1 MVAAMRLASAL
12 SLALFLFGLSAC
24 GARTGGST
32 LPHRTEGASRS
43 WQEEADDF
51 LDFYDPTY
59 RALYTESARAAWLSS
74 TDVSEEHTG
83 GRAAADTA
91 LYAFAGSAFVIERA
105 RALLAHRE
113 ELDAL
118 TARQLDFMLILAAQA
133 PQLDPELA
141 RRRVAAEAAAA
152 AALDG
157 FEFCMARDAA
167 GTCTTPTDP
176 NAIDGILVESR
187 DLSARLSAWNA
198 SKEVGTPLRSHL
210 LELRDLRN
218 GVARAMGYDDYFAL
232 MVSNYGMSTDELM
245 ALLDQLIVDISPLYT
260 QLQCYARYELAGRYG
275 VTDVPSRIPAHWL
288 ANRWGQAWPGL
299 SNGIDMD
306 ALVADRDPTWIT
318 ETAERFY
325 TSMGFEELPDTFW
338 TASDLYPVP
347 AGDDREK
354 NDHAS
359 AWHMDLGSD
368 VRSLMSVE
376 SNWRWFTTAHHELGH
391 IYYYMS
397 YARPEVPYLLREGAN
412 RSYHEGI
419 GDLIALAAG
428 QEPYLREVGILPEG
442 TEIDETAWLL
452 DDALNGPIVFL
463 PWSAGVMSHFERD
476 LYAGELPEAEL
487 NTRWWEH
494 VARFQGIEPPSARP
508 VDGCDACTKTHIID
522 DPAGYYDY
530 ALANVLLYQLHD
542 HICRNIL
549 EVDPHQC
556 NYYGHREVGDFLR
569 GILSPG
575 ASRDWREVLIEATGR
590 DLTAEPMLEYYRPLM
605 SFLEERNAGR
615 ECGF

>member
-1 MVAAMRLASAL
+1 MRRTVLL
-12 SLALFLFGLSAC
+12 LLVSLLCAC
-24 GARTGGST
+24 GARSGGST
-32 LPHRTEGASRS
+32 LPHRSPEASRT

-59 RALYTESARAAWLSS
+59 RALYTESARAAWSAA
-74 TDVSEEHTG
+74 TDVSEAHTG

-105 RALLAHRE
+105 RALLAHRG

-118 TARQLDFMLILAAQA
+118 TARQLDFMLVLAAQA

-152 AALDG
+152 ATLDG
-157 FEFCMARDAA
+157 FSFCLARDAA
-167 GTCTTPTDP
+167 GTCTEPTSP
-176 NAIDGILVESR
+176 NAIDEVLVTST
-187 DLSARLSAWNA
+187 DLDARLRAWNA
-198 SKEVGTPLRSHL
+198 SKEVGVPLRSHL
-210 LELRDLRN
+210 VELRELRN

-232 MVSNYGMSTDELM
+232 MVSNYGMTSDELM
-245 ALLDQLIVDISPLYT
+245 ALLDRLVDDVRPLYT
-260 QLQCYARYELAGRYG
+260 QLHCYARYELGARYHVEG
-275 VTDVPSRIPAHWL
+275 APPTLLPAHWL

-299 SNGIDMD
+299 SEGVNMD
-306 ALVADRDPTWIT
+306 GLVAGRDPRWIT

-325 TSMGFEELPDTFW
+325 VSMGFPELPESFW
-338 TASDLYPVP
+338 SASDLYPVP
-347 AGDDREK
+347 AGETREK

-359 AWHMDLGSD
+359 AWHMDLGTD

-391 IYYYMS
+391 IYYYLS

-452 DDALNGPIVFL
+452 EDALTGPIVFL
-463 PWSAGVMSHFERD
+463 PWSAGVMSHFEHD
-476 LYAGELPEAEL
+476 LYAEELAPELL
-487 NTRWWEH
+487 NDRWWQY
-494 VARFQGIEPPSARP
+494 VALYQGIAPEGPRPSEA
-508 VDGCDACTKTHIID
+508 CDACTKTHIID

-549 EVDPHQC
+549 SVDPHQC
-556 NYYGHREVGDFLR
+556 NYYGRRDVGDFLR
-569 GILSPG
+569 SILAPG

-590 DLTAEPMLEYYRPLM
+590 DLTAEPMLEYYRPLLGY
-605 SFLEERNAGR
+605 LEAQNAGR
-615 ECGF
+615 DCSGF